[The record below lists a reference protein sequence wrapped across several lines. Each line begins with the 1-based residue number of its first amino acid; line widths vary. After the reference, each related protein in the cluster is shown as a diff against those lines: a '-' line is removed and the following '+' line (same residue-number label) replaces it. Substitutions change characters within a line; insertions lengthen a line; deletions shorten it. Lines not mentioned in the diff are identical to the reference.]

1 MIEHGALSHAA
12 IRDFN
17 EAIVVAGG
25 RNFNDYAQFVS
36 CLEAYLCIELP
47 TARPIFITGKA
58 HSGPDSMIIRWCR
71 ENGRAWTEFPA
82 DWDDL
87 TVPGA
92 VIRINRRGN
101 RYNAAAGHFRNR
113 LMAQHAT
120 HVVCFWDGRSPGT
133 RNMIDE
139 ARRCQIEPKIFLIDP
154 DRKESNDQTAWK
166 ESRNR
171 GVRPEVYSE
180 AHSGVFHERPVV

>member
-1 MIEHGALSHAA
+1 MIEHVALSHAA
-12 IRDFN
+12 IRDFD

-25 RNFNDYAQFVS
+25 RNFNDYPQFVNH
-36 CLEAYLCIELP
+36 LEAYLCMELP
-47 TARPIFITGKA
+47 TARPIFISGKA
-58 HSGPDSMIIRWCR
+58 SRGPDSMIIRWCR

-92 VIRINRRGN
+92 VIRVNRSGK

-120 HVVCFWDGRSPGT
+120 RVVTFWDGRSPGT
-133 RNMIDE
+133 RNMIEE

-171 GVRPEVYSE
+171 SVHPEVYSE
-180 AHSGVFHERPVV
+180 AHSGVFYERPVV

>member
-1 MIEHGALSHAA
+1 MIEHCALSHAA
-12 IRDFN
+12 IGDFG

-25 RNFNDYAQFVS
+25 RNFNDYAQFVD
-36 CLEAYLCIELP
+36 CLEAYLCMELP
-47 TARPIFITGKA
+47 TARPIFISGKA
-58 HSGPDSMIIRWCR
+58 SRGPDSMIIRWCR

-92 VIRINRRGN
+92 VIRINRRGK

-154 DRKESNDQTAWK
+154 DRKESNDQSFRE
-166 ESRNR
+166 ESRDR
-171 GVRPEVYSE
+171 GVRCGLV
-180 AHSGVFHERPVV
+180 